1 MTLDDRANNEQP
13 LFPTVRKRKRGGS
26 GLVSYAIAL
35 IVAVAI
41 LGAVVAGFGLRTL
54 DGKNGISQTVL
65 NAERERG
72 PRKIHGFHE
81 IDPATTKNMTGPDD

>member
-1 MTLDDRANNEQP
+1 MLDDRPNDQQP
-13 LFPTVRKRKRGGS
+13 LFQAVRKRKRGGS
-26 GLVSYAIAL
+26 GLLSYAIAFIL
-35 IVAVAI
+35 AVAI

-54 DGKNGISQTVL
+54 DGKNGISQMVL

-81 IDPATTKNMTGPDD
+81 IDPATAKNMTDGD

>member
-1 MTLDDRANNEQP
+1 VTLNDRPNDGQP
-13 LFPTVRKRKRGGS
+13 LFQTARRRKRGGS
-26 GLVSYAIAL
+26 GLLSYAIAF